1 VHHEAA
7 VAYASH
13 VRPIPANN
21 YQLISDNTSFNYF
34 ACKDTKKDI
43 IQTNNL
49 AKNDKIQGNK
59 SSKVDKIQRNNAENV
74 I

>member
-1 VHHEAA
+1 MSDVRCKKKEGLTDVDAA
-7 VAYASH
+7 SPLRH
-13 VRPIPANN
+13 VSSLHAKIQN
-21 YQLISDNTSFNYF
+21 
-34 ACKDTKKDI
+34 DI

-59 SSKVDKIQRNNAENV
+59 SSKVDKNQRNNAENV